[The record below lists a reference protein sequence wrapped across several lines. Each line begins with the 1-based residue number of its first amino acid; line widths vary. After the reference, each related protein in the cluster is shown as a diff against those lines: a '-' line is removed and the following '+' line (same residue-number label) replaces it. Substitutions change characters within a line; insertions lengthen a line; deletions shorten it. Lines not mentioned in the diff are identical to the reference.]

1 MTTVHTL
8 ASGSSGNAAVL
19 SCGDTHLLIDAGI
32 SCRRITAALKELG
45 LTPADL
51 TAILITHTH
60 SDHISGLNT
69 LLKKTTCPLLA
80 TPRTCREL
88 SCRVEGIDPRLMG
101 LDSPITL
108 GEIDMQPIPTSHD
121 APGSCGWRL
130 DTESGSVGF
139 LTDTGYVTDEALDLL
154 PGVDFV
160 ILESNHDVESLCS
173 GPYPYYL
180 KQRILGLQGHLCN
193 EDAAQF
199 AVTLAENGAERR
211 SHRAGR
217 CRTGSGTVRSAP
229 GHRRPVPHRQKEGLM
244 QKVTILCTGKLK
256 EKFYLDA
263 VAEYVKRLSRF
274 CKLEIIELPEE
285 RLPEDPSP
293 AQIEAALSKEADAV
307 RAKLPNGCL
316 VIAMCVEGR
325 ERSSEELA
333 RYLADSA
340 AQGASHIVFLIGSS
354 FGMHESLKRQA
365 ALRLSMSPMTFPHHL
380 LRVMLLEQIYRA
392 YQINAGSRYH
402 K

>member
-69 LLKKTTCPLLA
+69 LLKKTACPLLA

-101 LDSPITL
+101 LDGPITL

-154 PGVDFV
+154 PGVDMA
-160 ILESNHDVESLCS
+160 ILEFNHDVEALCS

-199 AVTLAENGAERR
+199 AVTLAENGACDIVLA
-211 SHRAGR
+211 H
-217 CRTGSGTVRSAP
+217 
-229 GHRRPVPHRQKEGLM
+229 
-244 QKVTILCTGKLK
+244 
-256 EKFYLDA
+256 
-263 VAEYVKRLSRF
+263 LSR
-274 CKLEIIELPEE
+274 
-285 RLPEDPSP
+285 DNNTP
-293 AQIEAALSKEADAV
+293 AMALNAAAAALDGAGLA
-307 RAKLPNGCL
+307 P
-316 VIAMCVEGR
+316 
-325 ERSSEELA
+325 ELSVA
-333 RYLADSA
+333 PWDTV
-340 AQGASHIVFLIGSS
+340 GPCHIVRRRALC
-354 FGMHESLKRQA
+354 KR
-365 ALRLSMSPMTFPHHL
+365 
-380 LRVMLLEQIYRA
+380 
-392 YQINAGSRYH
+392 
-402 K
+402 